1 MNDKKVVFNFFQAD
15 TIIQSMSDFF
25 NIEQEQIKSFMEY
38 NGDKEAKIMAKEF
51 LQKFNITDESNF
63 NFNNCYIKLKHITT
77 CHDNLESIKKFGLK
91 DLVFSLKQDD
101 SELRNFFKKRNID
114 IIYEEKKLIIC
125 GKEYELKDKYPQN
138 YSNDLDN
145 TRDLE
150 ILHNKIYYYNGEI
163 ETFFRETD
171 DRMKEYSDI
180 QHAPEILTS
189 IDNILRDLHK
199 DIYLVSDWYKHKGF
213 QGFILE
219 FDLPITKLT
228 YGHHLLTN
236 CFETLQGCKNNGYAG
251 ISLGTEIKFDMLKIS
266 NL

>member
-1 MNDKKVVFNFFQAD
+1 MNDKKVVFNFFEAD

-25 NIEQEQIKSFMEY
+25 NIEKEQIKKFVEDS
-38 NGDKEAKIMAKEF
+38 GDKEVEIMVKEF
-51 LQKFNITDESNF
+51 LQKFNITDES

-125 GKEYELKDKYPQN
+125 GKEYELKDKYPEN
-138 YSNDLDN
+138 YLNDLDG

-163 ETFFRETD
+163 ETFFRETYD
-171 DRMKEYSDI
+171 GMKGYSDI
-180 QHAPEILTS
+180 KHAPEILTT
-189 IDNILRDLHK
+189 IDSILRDLHK
-199 DIYLVSDWYKHKGF
+199 DIYLVSDWNNHKEF
-213 QGFILE
+213 QSFILE

-228 YGHHLLTN
+228 QGNNLLTN
-236 CFETLQGCKNNGYAG
+236 CFKTIRGYRKYGYAA
-251 ISLGTEIKFDMLKIS
+251 ISSGTEIKFDMLKIS